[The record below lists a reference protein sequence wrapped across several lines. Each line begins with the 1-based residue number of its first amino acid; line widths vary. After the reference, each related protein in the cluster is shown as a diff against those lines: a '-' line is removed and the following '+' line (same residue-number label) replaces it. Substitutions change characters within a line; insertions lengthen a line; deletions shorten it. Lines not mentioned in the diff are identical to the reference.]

1 MSTALA
7 RYRIS
12 AAEFARMG
20 EAGVFPA
27 ERRLELVDGEVVEMS
42 SIGPRH
48 GNSVAS
54 ATDVLAGH
62 LAGRWTLR
70 VQSPL
75 QLGPHDVPQ
84 PDLALVTRRN
94 YGDAHPTAADAL
106 LVIEVADTSLLTDR
120 RDKLPR
126 YAAAGIP
133 ETWLLDLAGG
143 RLERH
148 SEPGL
153 AGYQQ
158 VQSARRRETLGST
171 VLPGLTFDVTGLLG
185 P

>member
-1 MSTALA
+1 MSTAPA
-7 RYRIS
+7 RYRIT
-12 AAEFARMG
+12 AAEFTRMG

-42 SIGPRH
+42 PIGPRH
-48 GNSVAS
+48 AICVTRTG
-54 ATDVLAGH
+54 DVLSDHARP
-62 LAGRWTLR
+62 RWFVS
-70 VQSPL
+70 VQNPL
-75 QLGPHDVPQ
+75 QLGEHDMPQ
-84 PDLALVTRRN
+84 PDLALIARQD
-94 YGDAHPTAADAL
+94 YDAHPTAADTL

-133 ETWLLDLAGG
+133 ESWLLDIVGG

-148 SEPGL
+148 TEPGP

-158 VQSARRRETLGST
+158 VQSARRGETLAST
-171 VLPGLTFDVTGLLG
+171 VLPGLVLDVTRLLG

>member
-1 MSTALA
+1 MSTAPV

-42 SIGPRH
+42 PIGPFH
-48 GNSVAS
+48 ADVVA
-54 ATDVLAGH
+54 ALTGLLPDH
-62 LAGRWTLR
+62 LAGRWSLR

-75 QLGPHDVPQ
+75 QLGQHDMPQ
-84 PDLALVTRRN
+84 PDLAVVAHRR
-94 YGDAHPTAADAL
+94 YRHAHPTAADTL
-106 LVIEVADTSLLTDR
+106 LVIEVADTSFLTDR

-133 ETWLLDLAGG
+133 ESWLFDLPGG

-148 SEPGL
+148 SDPGP

-158 VQSARRRETLGST
+158 VQSARRGETLAST
-171 VLPGLTFDVTGLLG
+171 VLPGLVLDVTRLLG

>member
-42 SIGPRH
+42 PIGPRH
-48 GNSVAS
+48 AICVTRSADLLSEHARPRWFVSV
-54 ATDVLAGH
+54 
-62 LAGRWTLR
+62 
-70 VQSPL
+70 QNPL
-75 QLGPHDVPQ
+75 QLGEHDMPQ
-84 PDLALVTRRN
+84 PDVALIAHRD
-94 YGDAHPTAADAL
+94 YDAHPTAADTL
-106 LVIEVADTSLLTDR
+106 LVIEVADTSLITDR

-133 ETWLLDLAGG
+133 ESWLLDLVDGW
-143 RLERH
+143 LEQH
-148 SEPGL
+148 SEPGP

-158 VQSARRRETLGST
+158 VQSARRGEALTST
-171 VLPGLTFDVTGLLG
+171 VLPELALDVAALLG
-185 P
+185 AS